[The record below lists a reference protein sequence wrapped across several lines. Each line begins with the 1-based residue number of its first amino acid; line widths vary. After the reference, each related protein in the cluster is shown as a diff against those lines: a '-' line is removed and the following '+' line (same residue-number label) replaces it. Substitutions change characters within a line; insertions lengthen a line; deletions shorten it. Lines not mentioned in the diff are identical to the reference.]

1 MAMAKKETPKKV
13 DIFGAAK
20 RVEKPTSKAT
30 DKTVVEVDK
39 MEKKLNEYKFLNQQI
54 KALEAKVEAVRNNII
69 EVSKEKFIELYRDNG
84 RNPKTFIL
92 KDGDGCV
99 MVIPYDAYAKIK
111 TQERADEIIE
121 KYGEEAVNINEKYV
135 FNNDVLERNMDAIRK
150 LIGEAKNIST
160 EDKEN
165 LIRVETSYEIKKGF
179 IDNLY
184 RDYEDNMEEVLD
196 DVKPTIA
203 LKDCGDRYEEGGV
216 AEDADLIGYVYED
229 ASYESGGGVDRYAPE
244 YQEMLRG
251 DKRGTFGSF
260 NIVHFVDGII
270 KQDEIVRAGYINN
283 VIDMALV
290 QYEQM
295 GSPSNSK
302 IVVSYLD
309 TAAIIKDGNVER
321 LTKYE
326 SGGGVDRYAPEYQ
339 EMLRGDKRGTFGS
352 FNIVH
357 FVDGIIKQD
366 EIVRAGYINN
376 VIDMALVQ
384 YEQMGS
390 PSNSKIV
397 VSYLDTA
404 AIIKDGNV
412 ERLTKYESGGGVGSK
427 RYFHIL
433 EYGENGEINHIS
445 YFLTLEEAQ
454 KEIERLNSIYPNNNY
469 SPFVSSSK
477 NPPSIVNS
485 YESGGGIFGYSK
497 RPKSALMRD
506 RAYKSEEAHEIAYKR
521 KKNPKN
527 PRYKHEEGGSMYES
541 GGGVGD
547 TIADRYARLTEKEA
561 KRLDELSEKVRINE
575 QTESEDIEWDK
586 LVHKYRGWEVPMS
599 KRKHEEGG
607 SMYEAGG
614 STDTFITP
622 KGRKVEYK
630 GRNKNGKYVYN
641 WIDIPSHYLE
651 VIGNGGQFMNKITPE
666 MADKMIDDK
675 IENYNKFKDE
685 KFAKGGG
692 VGMNREKIFKFY
704 EKSPVINKSGKG
716 RRSSNVEYVVSLVPT
731 GDWTDTYNLSITKNS
746 EDEIGS
752 VMRVVPNSD
761 ALHIYE
767 NLEKSNV
774 RFFYR
779 HWKGDSNTNTYEAGG
794 DIPSEISTEE
804 LESKVGRKLNG
815 WGDDTVICEGVT
827 YKKCFLK
834 PYYKKA

>member
-283 VIDMALV
+283 VIDTALV
-290 QYEQM
+290 Q
-295 GSPSNSK
+295 
-302 IVVSYLD
+302 
-309 TAAIIKDGNVER
+309 
-321 LTKYE
+321 
-326 SGGGVDRYAPEYQ
+326 
-339 EMLRGDKRGTFGS
+339 
-352 FNIVH
+352 H
-357 FVDGIIKQD
+357 
-366 EIVRAGYINN
+366 
-376 VIDMALVQ
+376 
-384 YEQMGS
+384 EQMGS